1 MKSPRLHLVLLLI
14 LIYPTLIFSQY
25 KIDTLYQHLENIH
38 FKGILNSKEPNSKFF
53 AFNNGMSCFS
63 DVQHYLWYK
72 NKLVVQIDGSGKL
85 FEIQPKSPVS
95 RLDRTCYEGY
105 SYGAF
110 NFVFND
116 TIFSLG
122 GYGFWQ
128 MNGMLRYY
136 DEKTGEWIVCKTNKT
151 VPVKQFICSNTYF
164 DEADKKIYAIYT
176 NIKPLYIEDSLKY
189 DKTVYVQCLD
199 LITKKWLD
207 APKILN
213 AKEFDNNAWL
223 IPPYFHTNKGLLI
236 RYENE
241 IVVLDFKHN
250 EIKKI
255 EPITKDIILNQL
267 YVGKELLLF
276 TKDSSLNFYNTITD
290 SISSVVLKNNQL
302 IGTGIPIYQEMKAAP
317 LLQNKQVILLFL
329 IIMGV
334 VVFGY
339 LIYRNKILKQQI
351 SQLNNGAE
359 LTSRVKSNQ
368 ESIIQHPNSFKENLS
383 ETEKSLLLL
392 LEKNT
397 LTNTMTSVS
406 QMNDALSLQKKPLKI
421 QNNIRAATILLIN
434 KKFMVYSGC
443 NDELIIK
450 ERTEFD
456 KRFFEYA
463 IYKKYLHKLK

>member
-1 MKSPRLHLVLLLI
+1 MKFPRLQLVLLLI

-25 KIDTLYQHLENIH
+25 KIDRLYQHLENTH

-53 AFNNGMSCFS
+53 AFNSGMNCFS

-72 NKLVVQIDGSGKL
+72 NKLVIQIDGSGKL
-85 FEIQPKSPVS
+85 FEVQPKLPVS
-95 RLDRTCYEGY
+95 RIDRTCYEGY

-110 NFVFND
+110 NFVYND

-128 MNGMLRYY
+128 FNGTLRYY
-136 DEKTGEWIVCKTNKT
+136 DDKTGEWNICKTNKT
-151 VPVKQFICSNTYF
+151 VPVKQFISGNTYF
-164 DEADKKIYAIYT
+164 DEADKKIYVIYT
-176 NIKPLYIEDSLKY
+176 NLKPLYIEDSLKY

-199 LITKKWLD
+199 LVSKKWFD

-213 AKEFDNNAWL
+213 IKEFDNNAWL
-223 IPPYFHTNKGLLI
+223 VPPYFHTNQGLLI
-236 RYENE
+236 KYENE

-255 EPITKDIILNQL
+255 EPITKDIVLNQL

-276 TKDSSLNFYNTITD
+276 AKDSTLIFYNTNTD
-290 SISSVVLKNNQL
+290 SIKRIVLKQTEL
-302 IGTGIPIYQEMKAAP
+302 ISTGIPIYQEKKIETST
-317 LLQNKQVILLFL
+317 QNKPILLFFL
-329 IIMGV
+329 IIVGLIG
-334 VVFGY
+334 FGF
-339 LIYRNKILKQQI
+339 LIYRNKLLKQQI
-351 SQLNNGAE
+351 SILSNEPE
-359 LTSRVKSNQ
+359 LTSRLKSNQ
-368 ESIIQHPNSFKENLS
+368 ESIIQHTNSFKENLS

-406 QMNDALSLQKKPLKI
+406 QMNDALGLQKKLLKI
-421 QNNIRAATILLIN
+421 QNNIRAANILLIN